1 LEIPAWIG
9 DNTCLFS
16 LVKILVFAGQ
26 NLPHFFNVVFVFL
39 TLTRTKTKKYRFF
52 DIARFDQPRTKPKS
66 KKPYVVTNR
75 GISLP
80 RDFQNCPGMGKNTIP
95 GLFLE
100 VAFVGLK

>member
-1 LEIPAWIG
+1 MVAAL
-9 DNTCLFS
+9 
-16 LVKILVFAGQ
+16 
-26 NLPHFFNVVFVFL
+26 L
-39 TLTRTKTKKYRFF
+39 T
-52 DIARFDQPRTKPKS
+52 KS
-66 KKPYVVTNR
+66 VAINASVVTNR

>member
-1 LEIPAWIG
+1 MISSISRRTFIRMLVVKLLER
-9 DNTCLFS
+9 TCHHVL
-16 LVKILVFAGQ
+16 A
-26 NLPHFFNVVFVFL
+26 
-39 TLTRTKTKKYRFF
+39 TLAYLYTTCHIIIEQLITKMNHITC
-52 DIARFDQPRTKPKS
+52 
-66 KKPYVVTNR
+66 VVTNR